1 MEWRNNVHRI
11 RLGITGN
18 VDDNWR
24 QNFIEIA
31 TFKGLVVN
39 GWRGAII
46 ATVASLGKQTENWR
60 EALAEWVLIIG
71 KVPRDWRTN
80 LYLLAEYYSGVLPP
94 AGDLFCLNTLPVN
107 PTATYMWLDSAAWN
121 DTHFWID

>member
-1 MEWRNNVHRI
+1 MEWRKNVHRI
-11 RLGITGN
+11 RLGITGS

-31 TFKGLVVN
+31 KSKGLVVN

-46 ATVASLGKQTENWR
+46 ATVASLGKQTQGWR

-80 LYLLAEYYSGVLPP
+80 LYLLAEYYSGVLPV
-94 AGDLFCLNTLPVN
+94 GDLFCLNTLPVN
-107 PTATYMWLDSAAWN
+107 PQGNYIWMDDKSWN
-121 DTHFWID
+121 DSHFWID